1 MAKPIHFD
9 TSYQTFIGAPRL
21 QDHGLH
27 SASMVSLWGLF
38 DGDDYSRISY
48 DACRRVANHPT
59 WWSGRE
65 SDMIVLDCEVIPLH
79 ASSRTERD
87 AAHDQ
92 LIEAVKIYREA
103 HPGNAI
109 GYYSELPQLDFYGS
123 LGNCGHQMW
132 VHYKPHYENWVRNN
146 KQFLYNYDDNIR
158 TNNKGLA
165 AVVDRVFPS
174 VYPNAAHKDWSDWM
188 QWWMVVLDGNVEQ
201 AEQYQKPIYV
211 YLSPQWDGRSE
222 YLQPG
227 RWKQM
232 LEYTLANKSV
242 DGVVVYQSVAVGTVF
257 DSSAA
262 WWKETLEVRNVKD

>member
-1 MAKPIHFD
+1 MKPIHFD
-9 TSYQTFIGAPRL
+9 TSYTTLQNAPRL

-27 SASMVSLWGLF
+27 SATLVSQWGLF
-38 DGDDYSRISY
+38 DGDDLSHISY
-48 DACRRVANHPT
+48 EACRRVANHPE
-59 WWSGRE
+59 WWIGRE

-79 ASSRTERD
+79 STSRKERD

-109 GYYSELPQLDFYGS
+109 GYYSELPQLDFYGP
-123 LGNCGHQMW
+123 LGNSGLPEW
-132 VHYKPHYENWVRNN
+132 AHYKAHYESWVRNN

-174 VYPNAAHKDWSDWM
+174 VYPTLAHKYWTDWM
-188 QWWMVVLDGNVEQ
+188 QWWMIVLDGNVEQ
-201 AEQYQKPIYV
+201 AEQYQKPIYT
-211 YLSPQWDGRSE
+211 YLSPQWDGKGE
-222 YLQPG
+222 YVQPG

-232 LEYTLANKSV
+232 LEYALANRSV
-242 DGVVVYQSVAVGTVF
+242 DGIVVYQSIPVGTEF
-257 DSSAA
+257 NADAA
-262 WWKETLEVRNVKD
+262 WWKETLEVVNA